1 MTDTYLLYGVPASYF
16 TAKVRA
22 YLRKQRLDFEERS
35 SAHPDF
41 GARIHPATQRIFLP
55 VLEWPDGSIVQDSDD
70 IIERL
75 ETEGAGRLSCHPP
88 GPAQNV
94 LSHLFNLFGSEG
106 LVRLAMHFRWSYLD
120 QQDAFIAAGFI
131 HGTAPESPPD
141 EAEAMA
147 RPMMNKLASYL
158 EPLGVSDASIPAIE
172 QAYDDLLAALQAH
185 FTRHPCLFGA
195 WPSLGDYALFGAL
208 SPHLGRDPVPSNRMK
223 LRAEAVYRWT
233 ERVAA
238 PNLDI
243 PEYPSYPHTS
253 FLPDDYIPDTLL
265 DIGRVGA
272 GEMLPQFTDQI
283 RAFNAWA
290 ARKTRARGQPVLAK
304 PGQRSAT
311 RIETRY
317 RGTAYATGVPVYRI
331 YLIQKFQTAAD
342 ALSATDRTRLETWLD
357 RAGLSELLHV
367 RPDYPVRREGHVEV
381 WA

>member
-88 GPAQNV
+88 GPVQNV

-172 QAYDDLLAALQAH
+172 QAYDDLLAALHDDGIPA
-185 FTRHPCLFGA
+185 FTGICGEIYREEAFLDAGYAPDEPLEVARELSETAIMVPIHP
-195 WPSLGDYALFGAL
+195 
-208 SPHLGRDPVPSNRMK
+208 
-223 LRAEAVYRWT
+223 
-233 ERVAA
+233 
-238 PNLDI
+238 
-243 PEYPSYPHTS
+243 
-253 FLPDDYIPDTLL
+253 LL
-265 DIGRVGA
+265 
-272 GEMLPQFTDQI
+272 TDED
-283 RAFNAWA
+283 
-290 ARKTRARGQPVLAK
+290 VLAVAEK
-304 PGQRSAT
+304 ISRSA
-311 RIETRY
+311 
-317 RGTAYATGVPVYRI
+317 AQLVP
-331 YLIQKFQTAAD
+331 
-342 ALSATDRTRLETWLD
+342 E
-357 RAGLSELLHV
+357 
-367 RPDYPVRREGHVEV
+367 
-381 WA
+381 